1 MGQLGSRWFDQDFD
15 RARVKLISNST
26 TCLVVGALL
35 GVCSG
40 GVWARSQETK
50 SSTGVQITSEM
61 IGRRHG
67 PMALKKSATDPQYG
81 ISERLPIVVGG
92 GLGDGVRNTY
102 RFLNT
107 LRGPKGEPVHYDR
120 QGSCC
125 AFKTTKAVI
134 GDRGLLD
141 VYNVWY
147 EGQPPVR
154 MYFNWYDDGDPLLP
168 VGFTAAK

>member
-1 MGQLGSRWFDQDFD
+1 MPP
-15 RARVKLISNST
+15 RVKISSYSAA
-26 TCLVVGALL
+26 CVVAGALL
-35 GVCSG
+35 GVWSG
-40 GVWARSQETK
+40 SAWAQSQDTK
-50 SSTGVQITSEM
+50 SSTEVQITSEM

-67 PMALKKSATDPQYG
+67 PMALKKSATNPQYG
-81 ISERLPIVVGG
+81 TSEKQPVVVGG
-92 GLGDGVRNTY
+92 GPGDGVRNTY
-102 RFLNT
+102 RFLNA
-107 LRGPKGEPVHYDR
+107 LRGPKGEAVHYDR

-147 EGQPPVR
+147 DGQQPVR
-154 MYFNWYDDGDPLLP
+154 MYLNWYDDGEPMVP